1 MLKRYVDQ
9 LRYQP
14 IIEIDKNPNQSK
26 SNIIE
31 NQLDKLS
38 SMLSIEHV
46 KLSFFSQF
54 EDQQGPSDICIQNCI
69 QHSKNNIF
77 HLIEADTAPRT
88 QQR

>member
-1 MLKRYVDQ
+1 MLKRHVDQ

-54 EDQQGPSDICIQNCI
+54 EDQQGPSGICIQNCI
-69 QHSKNNIF
+69 QHSKKNIS